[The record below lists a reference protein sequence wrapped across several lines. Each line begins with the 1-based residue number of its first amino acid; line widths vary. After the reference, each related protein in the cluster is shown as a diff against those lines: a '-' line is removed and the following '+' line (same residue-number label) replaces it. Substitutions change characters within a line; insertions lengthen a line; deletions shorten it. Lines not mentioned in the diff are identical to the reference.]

1 MKKIRKV
8 VIPVA
13 GLGTRFLPITK
24 SIPKEMLPMVDRP
37 ALELII
43 EEALE
48 SGIEEVLLITNPYK
62 KVIEDYFD
70 QSFELEERLRR
81 NNKIEE
87 LEQVKAIS
95 SRVKVYFIRQGEPL
109 GNGHAVGL
117 AKGFVGDEPFAV
129 IFGDDIFKS
138 KVPAL
143 KQLIEVYE
151 KYDCNVI
158 GAQTV
163 SPDIVDRYGIF
174 EYDSNGNV
182 TAVIEKPSIEEAPSH
197 NAVTGRYILKP
208 EIFDYIDKTT
218 EGNKEIYLTTAMNR
232 LMKSQVFKDCIID
245 GHYYD
250 TGNKLEYLKANIDF
264 GLEDKKLGSDFALYI
279 KSLAEKI

>member
-1 MKKIRKV
+1 MKKIRKA

-24 SIPKEMLPMVDRP
+24 SLPKEMLPIVDRP
-37 ALELII
+37 TLELIV

-48 SGIEEVLLITNPYK
+48 SGIEEILLITNPYK

-81 NNKIEE
+81 NNKLEE
-87 LEQVKAIS
+87 LEQVKSIS
-95 SRVKVYFIRQGEPL
+95 SKVKVYFIRQGEPL

-129 IFGDDIFKS
+129 IFGDDVYKS

-158 GAQTV
+158 GGQEV
-163 SPDIVDRYGIF
+163 ERSVVNRYGIF
-174 EYDSNGNV
+174 EYDNNGNV
-182 TAVIEKPSIEEAPSH
+182 TAVIEKPSIEEAPSQ

-208 EIFDYIDKTT
+208 EIFDHIDKTT

-232 LMKSQVFKDCIID
+232 LMKSQIFRDCIID

-250 TGNKLEYLKANIDF
+250 SGNKLEYLKANIDY
-264 GLEDKKLGSDFALYI
+264 GLEDKKLGSELALYI
-279 KSLAEKI
+279 KALAEKI